1 MLPKQEFVVQGLPA
15 GRTRPHQIW
24 IHNGDVKKL
33 LALCVALTILVSAC
47 APPAAL
53 KRLVGRDSQEEVP
66 EISNELFPPPSPPP
80 APAQLLFG
88 TVILSNEPGWGTF
101 FDRGQLTLG
110 ALVLDVLPDT
120 PAARQ
125 GLKAGDV
132 ITEID
137 GQFVYNHE
145 KVLVAFRDRATAKH
159 NMKVIR
165 VDGSTLEFEAS
176 LVPPGGFSLL
186 RYLEG
191 KVAASPDPV
200 NRYLLAEQVEDND
213 RAIEIIKS
221 VIAEYPTFPEGYA
234 LLARRLLNK
243 VEAKVA
249 GGATA
254 PTERAPSSEIQDM
267 LSAIDRA
274 VELDPEAPGIR
285 RARSQIHLS
294 LGNGAKAEEDATK
307 ALEIDESSA
316 ESLYLLGTSELTL
329 RKYREALERL
339 YLAVQFNPYEPKYYV
354 NLALGYRS
362 LGREDDA
369 RTTFVAAKS
378 LVTDPATI
386 QRLDDLAA
394 GSG

>member
-1 MLPKQEFVVQGLPA
+1 M
-15 GRTRPHQIW
+15 
-24 IHNGDVKKL
+24 KKL
-33 LALCVALTILVSAC
+33 LILCVALTILVSAC
-47 APPAAL
+47 TPPAAL
-53 KRLVGRDSQEEVP
+53 RRLVGRDPQEVVP
-66 EISNELFPPPSPPP
+66 EVSDELFPAPGP
-80 APAQLLFG
+80 APTPAQLLFG
-88 TVILSNEPGWGTF
+88 TVVLSNEPGWGTF
-101 FDRGQLTLG
+101 FDRGQTTLG

-120 PAARQ
+120 PAAGQ

-132 ITEID
+132 ITQID
-137 GQFVYNHE
+137 GATVNNHE
-145 KVLVAFRDRATAKH
+145 QLLVAFRDRATAKH

-165 VDGSTLEFEAS
+165 VDGSTLEFEAN

-191 KVAASPDPV
+191 KVAAGPDPV

-213 RAIEIIKS
+213 RAIEIIKG

-243 VEAKVA
+243 VEAA
-249 GGATA
+249 SAAIAATGAT
-254 PTERAPSSEIQDM
+254 ELAPSSDIQDM
-267 LSAIDRA
+267 LAAIDRA

-285 RARSQIHLS
+285 RTRSQIYLS

-307 ALEIDESSA
+307 ALKIDASSA

-329 RKYREALERL
+329 RKNREALARL
-339 YLAVQFNPYEPKYYV
+339 YRAVQFNPYEPKYYV

-369 RTTFVAAKS
+369 QTTFAAAKS
-378 LVTDPATI
+378 LITDPAAI
-386 QRLDDLAA
+386 QRLDELAA
-394 GSG
+394 GNG